1 MLGQQ
6 QEILL
11 LGNWSKLNFHI
22 KRKSNFCVQYLEI
35 ASEIRLGFHK
45 NESKRGKR
53 FSPDWFGWRRMTSPG
68 FRRPLVPASNH
79 LGQEV
84 RRVSRKRGPGRPHR
98 PTHPRGRRDGG
109 RERITL
115 APTAWASSR
124 VPGNSGVEAGPSPR
138 PSGSTHSASGHQESH
153 SPRPPPSVPP
163 GEGAEGRF
171 REPLFA
177 PLRRITDAVQLV
189 SSGSAFPAGQPLT
202 RYPCPAPTEGP
213 HRLADSEDSWQ
224 RDPWRLAMGHLR

>member
-35 ASEIRLGFHK
+35 ASEIRLEFHK

-124 VPGNSGVEAGPSPR
+124 VPGNSGMGAGPSPR
-138 PSGSTHSASGHQESH
+138 SSGSTHFTSDQQESH
-153 SPRPPPSVPP
+153 SPRPLLSVPP
-163 GEGAEGRF
+163 GEEAEDHF
-171 REPLFA
+171 RAPLFA
-177 PLRRITDAVQLV
+177 ALSRIATAVQLV
-189 SSGSAFPAGQPLT
+189 SSSLLHPLLI
-202 RYPCPAPTEGP
+202 A
-213 HRLADSEDSWQ
+213 L
-224 RDPWRLAMGHLR
+224 